1 MLEWLKSEGPM
12 SINDPRLREQVSE
25 NFPLEAQ
32 SYVTQCGGI
41 RGFLMQS
48 FKFAMIDDI
57 VCASCDVV
65 QAQETVCSEVRGKM
79 NTARYLVKFRLVKN
93 VFLWNG

>member
-1 MLEWLKSEGPM
+1 MNEWLGSEGPM
-12 SINDPRLREQVSE
+12 SINDSRLRDQVTE
-25 NFPLEAQ
+25 NFPPEAQ
-32 SYVTQCGGI
+32 TYVTQCGGI

-65 QAQETVCSEVRGKM
+65 RAQETVCSEVKSKM
-79 NTARYLVKFRLVKN
+79 NTAKYLTKFRLV
-93 VFLWNG
+93 